1 MPEAKPPCS
10 YHIEREDSERNL
22 IVNCIGCWFYPSIE
36 ENEICMERVINYL
49 IESGHMSSVI
59 LSSERNYVYPEEQT
73 RLLNEIA
80 DVYVY
85 LLKERNVL
93 SYRRLIVDKYSMKY
107 LPSWLGTLRRIVMDL
122 IRRDPIG
129 AYVETLRV
137 IRIQKVNLEK
147 EKPELKPSFEN
158 YIHILEEILNALEK
172 TSLIKQVKPYLPGYK
187 IGNREIYRRIFEPM
201 IRPNFMY
208 TRLMAEP
215 PLRGEE
221 IESYEIGEKDKSQVT
236 IYKLPDKTS
245 LLYHII
251 PPEFQI
257 NEEEYVLLDE
267 AREILVKYKPKEREF
282 TDPQRMREVFFN
294 ISRDL
299 IEEIANNKGIKL
311 TFNQV
316 EQLAR
321 ILVRLT
327 VGFGLTEVLLQDDYI
342 EDIYINAPIGRIPIF
357 VKHSKYG
364 ECYTNIIPN
373 VKEAEAWVS
382 RFRMISGRP
391 LDEANPVLDT
401 ELITPE
407 ARARAGIIQPPL
419 SPKGYSFA
427 FRKHREKPWTIPLF
441 IKERMLTPLCGG
453 LLWFCVDGAR
463 TILVGG
469 TRGSGKTSLLASLI
483 GEMMRRYR
491 ILTVEDTLELPVD
504 YFRDLGY
511 NIVSMKV
518 RSAIVG
524 EKSEMSAEEGIRT
537 SLRLG
542 DSCLVIGEVR
552 SRESVALYEA
562 MRIGA
567 LANVVM
573 GTIHGESPYGIF
585 DRVVNDLGVPRTS
598 FKATD
603 LVILCNKIRT
613 PAQIFDVR
621 RVVQITE
628 VRKHWMED
636 PLKEKGFINLMEYD
650 VRDDEIKPTKDLIEG
665 ESEVIKAIAA
675 RVRHWAGNWD
685 AVWENIT
692 LRARIKQM
700 LVDYSTK
707 LNNNEMLEADF
718 VVEANDQFH
727 KIFEDLTEKT
737 GYPESKDVLYRFEN
751 WLKLRL
757 KGKEIERG

>member
-1 MPEAKPPCS
+1 MPEIKPPCS

-22 IVNCIGCWFYPSIE
+22 IVNCVGCWFYPSIE

-49 IESGHMSSVI
+49 VESGRMSSVI

-147 EKPELKPSFEN
+147 EKPELKPSVEN

-327 VGFGLTEVLLQDDYI
+327 VGFGLTEVLLQDNYI

-373 VKEAEAWVS
+373 VKEAWVS

-407 ARARAGIIQPPL
+407 ARARAGIIQSPL

-427 FRKHREKPWTIPLF
+427 FRKHRERPWTIPLF
-441 IKERMLTPLCGG
+441 IKERMLTPLCAG

-469 TRGSGKTSLLASLI
+469 TRGSVKTSLLASLI
-483 GEMMRRYR
+483 GY
-491 ILTVEDTLELPVD
+491 
-504 YFRDLGY
+504 
-511 NIVSMKV
+511 
-518 RSAIVG
+518 
-524 EKSEMSAEEGIRT
+524 
-537 SLRLG
+537 
-542 DSCLVIGEVR
+542 
-552 SRESVALYEA
+552 
-562 MRIGA
+562 
-567 LANVVM
+567 
-573 GTIHGESPYGIF
+573 
-585 DRVVNDLGVPRTS
+585 
-598 FKATD
+598 
-603 LVILCNKIRT
+603 
-613 PAQIFDVR
+613 
-621 RVVQITE
+621 
-628 VRKHWMED
+628 
-636 PLKEKGFINLMEYD
+636 
-650 VRDDEIKPTKDLIEG
+650 
-665 ESEVIKAIAA
+665 
-675 RVRHWAGNWD
+675 
-685 AVWENIT
+685 
-692 LRARIKQM
+692 
-700 LVDYSTK
+700 
-707 LNNNEMLEADF
+707 
-718 VVEANDQFH
+718 
-727 KIFEDLTEKT
+727 
-737 GYPESKDVLYRFEN
+737 
-751 WLKLRL
+751 
-757 KGKEIERG
+757 